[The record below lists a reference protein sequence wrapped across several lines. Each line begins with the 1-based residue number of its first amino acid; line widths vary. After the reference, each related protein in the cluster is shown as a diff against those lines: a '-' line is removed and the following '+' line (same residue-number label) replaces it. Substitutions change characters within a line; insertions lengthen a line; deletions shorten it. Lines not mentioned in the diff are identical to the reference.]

1 VPATGSHRWRPRL
14 TTAALLLGL
23 AGLVASVAGI
33 AVQVMPRRFSA
44 SQQQQIM
51 SWEALHRW
59 RDLPA
64 GQIFPRNLPYQLPGY
79 AFYTTKGLQLTARRI
94 GIGSQSS
101 CAAATDPAAA
111 VVLRRQGCQQ
121 MLRATYTDA
130 TRSLVVTIG
139 VAVMPSP
146 LAVLTSSAALSG
158 RSSLNPS
165 VRPLAFPRTLAAGF
179 GPGKR
184 QLSAAVKGGN
194 YLVLSVAGYSD
205 GRPTGPISS
214 DGYANDEML
223 SFASGLASDV
233 AAPLG
238 KPTARPACPGAPGC

>member
-1 VPATGSHRWRPRL
+1 M
-14 TTAALLLGL
+14 AALVLGL
-23 AGLVASVAGI
+23 AGLAFSAIGL

-64 GQIFPRNLPYQLPGY
+64 RQIFPRSLSYELPGY
-79 AFYTTKGLQLTARRI
+79 AFYGTRGLQLTARRI
-94 GIGSQSS
+94 GIGSQSA
-101 CAAATDPAAA
+101 CAAATDPPAAA
-111 VVLRRQGCQQ
+111 VLRRQGCQE

-139 VAVMPSP
+139 VAIMPSP
-146 LAVLTSSAALSG
+146 QAVLTSSAALSG
-158 RSSLNPS
+158 GSPLNPG

-179 GPGKR
+179 GPPER
-184 QLSAAVKGGN
+184 QLSVVVRGGN

-205 GRPTGPISS
+205 DRPRVSISS
-214 DGYANDEML
+214 DGYADDEML
-223 SFASGLASDV
+223 SFANGLAKAV
-233 AAPLG
+233 AAPLS
-238 KPTARPACPGAPGC
+238 KQVARPVCPGAPGC